1 MKLLLWILLFAG
13 IFTASLLTGKVPL
26 DFAHLFDPA
35 SREAMILLQLRLPRT
50 LLAFLSGGILAL
62 SGLLF
67 QVLFRNPLTTPF
79 TLGISGG
86 ATLGASAAILTGW
99 GTVYWLGIPAMAY
112 FGFGGALSTL
122 FLIYALS
129 RKMPAG
135 GGNRLVLVGIA
146 LSYLYGA
153 LLLLFYYL
161 SDFEESF
168 MITRY
173 TMGSLLTTGMREI
186 MLTGAGALLLLAVA
200 FRYRKALTYL
210 SVSHDFAWLQGID
223 VEKVTMRLFLLIS
236 LSVGI
241 LVSVTGPIGFIGL
254 VVPHMVRLMLL
265 RTVSELIW
273 PVFFFGGLFLLLCDI
288 LSRKLPTF
296 SPLPV
301 GIVTSMIGGAIF
313 VMILLKR

>member
-1 MKLLLWILLFAG
+1 MKKVLIWIVLLLLLLLSA
-13 IFTASLLTGKVPL
+13 TAGKVHL
-26 DFAHLFDPA
+26 DMMKIFDPNDTA
-35 SREAMILLQLRLPRT
+35 YRIFWQIRLPRV

-62 SGLLF
+62 SGVLF
-67 QVLFRNPLTTPF
+67 QTIFRNPLTTPF
-79 TLGISGG
+79 TLGISSG
-86 ATLGASAAILTGW
+86 ATLGASGAILAGW
-99 GTVYWLGIPAMAY
+99 GSLYLFGIPAIAL
-112 FGFGGALSTL
+112 FGFAGALSTL
-122 FLIYALS
+122 FLIYTISKKLHE
-129 RKMPAG
+129 K

-173 TMGSLLTTGMREI
+173 TMGSLLTTGLHE
-186 MLTGAGALLLLAVA
+186 LVPVAAGALLLLAVA
-200 FRYRKALTYL
+200 FHYRKALLYL
-210 SVSHDFAWLQGID
+210 SVSGDFAWLQGVD
-223 VEKVTMRLFLLIS
+223 VERVTIRLFLLIS

-254 VVPHMVRLMLL
+254 VVPHMVRLMLR
-265 RTVSELIW
+265 RTVEGLIW
-273 PVFFFGGLFLLLCDI
+273 PVFFFGGLFLLVCDI
-288 LSRKLPTF
+288 VARLLPTF

-313 VMILLKR
+313 VVILIKR